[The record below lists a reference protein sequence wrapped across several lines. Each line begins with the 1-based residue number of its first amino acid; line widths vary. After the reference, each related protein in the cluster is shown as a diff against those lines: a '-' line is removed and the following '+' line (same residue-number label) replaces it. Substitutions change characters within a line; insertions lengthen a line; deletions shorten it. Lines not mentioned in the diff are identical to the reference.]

1 MSARR
6 DIDHVTVSAD
16 EWQSLNA
23 RLRDAEEKLRAL
35 QASAS
40 HSPPP
45 EPPKSD
51 FIAKVVHELR
61 NPLAPIRSAVEIMRL
76 IGQKDTALRTALDL
90 IARQVDRLSRVVDDL
105 LDMSQLRQG
114 KVSLNIAA
122 VDVNSVLW
130 RAVEIVQPLVDERM
144 HSLVVAP
151 LAQPATV
158 DGEQVRLV
166 QIVSNLLDNAAK
178 YTEPGGTIT
187 LSAQIANG
195 VVEVSVA
202 DTGKGIAPDL
212 LPHVFDLFES
222 TQNSGDRAPSGL
234 GIGLA
239 VVRNLVSMHGGT
251 VEARSAGPRTG
262 SVFTVRLPLSQ
273 AVSAAQVPLR
283 RDAGREMPRRIVVI
297 DDNEDAAESLAMLL
311 RLKGHDVQIA
321 YGGEAGVA
329 LALESTPDCVLVD
342 IGLPD
347 IDGFEVAKRLR
358 SRDPNGSTLLVALT
372 GYGQAEDRTRSRQA
386 GFDHHLVKPV
396 SQGVLENLLRER

>member
-6 DIDHVTVSAD
+6 DIDPVTVPVD
-16 EWQSLNA
+16 EWQLLNA

-35 QASAS
+35 QDSAP
-40 HSPPP
+40 HSAAT
-45 EPPKSD
+45 EPPRSD
-51 FIAKVVHELR
+51 FIAKLVHELR

-76 IGQKDTALRTALDL
+76 IGQNDTALRTALDL

-105 LDMSQLRQG
+105 LDMSQLSQG
-114 KVSLNIAA
+114 KVVLNMTA
-122 VDVNSVLW
+122 VDVNTVLW
-130 RAVEIVQPLVDERM
+130 RAVEIVQPLLDERS
-144 HSLVVAP
+144 HRLVVVP
-151 LAQPATV
+151 LAQPATI

-178 YTEPGGTIT
+178 YTDPGGKIT

-195 VVEVSVA
+195 LVEIGVA

-222 TQNSGDRAPSGL
+222 TASPGDRGPAGL
-234 GIGLA
+234 GIGLS

-251 VEARSAGPRTG
+251 VEARSDGPKTG

-273 AVSAAQVPLR
+273 AVSDAQVPLQA
-283 RDAGREMPRRIVVI
+283 DAGREMPRRIVVI

-321 YGGEAGVA
+321 YGGEDGVA

-396 SQGVLENLLRER
+396 SQSVLEKLLRER

>member
-6 DIDHVTVSAD
+6 DIDPVTVSVD
-16 EWQSLNA
+16 EWQLLNA

-35 QASAS
+35 QESAP
-40 HSPPP
+40 HSPAT
-45 EPPKSD
+45 EPPRSD
-51 FIAKVVHELR
+51 FIAKLVHELR

-105 LDMSQLRQG
+105 LDMSQLSQG
-114 KVSLNIAA
+114 KVSLNITA
-122 VDVNSVLW
+122 VDVNAVLW
-130 RAVEIVQPLVDERM
+130 GAVEVAQPLLDERL
-144 HSLVVAP
+144 HRVVVAP

-158 DGEQVRLV
+158 GGEQVRLV

-178 YTEPGGTIT
+178 YTDPGGTIT
-187 LSAQIANG
+187 LSAQIASG
-195 VVEVSVA
+195 LVEISVA
-202 DTGKGIAPDL
+202 DTGKGIGPDL

-222 TQNSGDRAPSGL
+222 TASPGDRGPAGL
-234 GIGLA
+234 GIGLS

-251 VEARSAGPRTG
+251 VEARSEGPQTG

-273 AVSAAQVPLR
+273 GVPNAQVTQA
-283 RDAGREMPRRIVVI
+283 DAGREMPRRIVVI

-358 SRDPNGSTLLVALT
+358 ARDPNGGTLLVALT
-372 GYGQAEDRTRSRQA
+372 GYGQAEDRMRSLQA
-386 GFDHHLVKPV
+386 GFNHHLVKPV
-396 SQGVLENLLRER
+396 SQSVLEKLLRER

>member
-6 DIDHVTVSAD
+6 DTDPVTVSAD
-16 EWQSLNA
+16 EWRSLNA

-35 QASAS
+35 QASAPQ
-40 HSPPP
+40 SPPT

-90 IARQVDRLSRVVDDL
+90 ISRQVDRLSRVVDDL

-144 HSLVVAP
+144 HRLVVAP

-178 YTEPGGTIT
+178 YTDPGGTIT
-187 LSAQIANG
+187 LSAQIADG
-195 VVEVSVA
+195 AVEVSVA
-202 DTGKGIAPDL
+202 DTGKGIARDL

-222 TQNSGDRAPSGL
+222 TASPGDGGPAGL
-234 GIGLA
+234 GIGLS

-251 VEARSAGPRTG
+251 VEARS
-262 SVFTVRLPLSQ
+262 
-273 AVSAAQVPLR
+273 
-283 RDAGREMPRRIVVI
+283 E
-297 DDNEDAAESLAMLL
+297 
-311 RLKGHDVQIA
+311 
-321 YGGEAGVA
+321 
-329 LALESTPDCVLVD
+329 
-342 IGLPD
+342 
-347 IDGFEVAKRLR
+347 
-358 SRDPNGSTLLVALT
+358 
-372 GYGQAEDRTRSRQA
+372 
-386 GFDHHLVKPV
+386 
-396 SQGVLENLLRER
+396 